1 MAQIKADEVTK
12 ILREQIEGYQQK
24 LSVEETGTVIS
35 VGDGIARIHGLDKC
49 MAGEMIEFP
58 HDVFGIALNLEEDQV
73 GTVLLGDYTEIR
85 EGDTVKRSNKIMSV
99 PVGDALIGRVVNPLG
114 QPLDGKGPVQTDH
127 RNPLERLAPGV
138 GAPLP
143 VREPLQTGI
152 KPIDAMIPIGRGQ
165 RELIIG

>member
-58 HDVFGIALNLEEDQV
+58 NDVFGIALNLDW
-73 GTVLLGDYTEIR
+73 
-85 EGDTVKRSNKIMSV
+85 
-99 PVGDALIGRVVNPLG
+99 A
-114 QPLDGKGPVQTDH
+114 
-127 RNPLERLAPGV
+127 
-138 GAPLP
+138 
-143 VREPLQTGI
+143 
-152 KPIDAMIPIGRGQ
+152 GRG
-165 RELIIG
+165 RLNVYLGALDLGWAEARNAFARGGRDGITCFDESTPTPSIGIVGEHRRLDLA